1 MTGNVRVSSLED
13 MTLKP
18 RYERY
23 QQECSRLPTLSP
35 KTYSKFDVFKK
46 QQGS

>member
-46 QQGS
+46 ASD